1 MEYRQESGEMKI
13 NENKLRRKV
22 MNETNLSQ
30 KYYVRKLNL
39 EDIDKIFHLCS
50 SNSIFYQYHP
60 VKLTKES
67 ILEDFYALPPNKEYK
82 DKFFV
87 GYYDDDILVA
97 VMDLILNYP
106 KENIAFIGFFM
117 LDYTYQGQG
126 IASEIIR
133 DCLQY
138 LKLSGYYKV
147 RLAIDKGN
155 LQSQTFWKRNHF
167 SETGEEFLSDMY
179 TYLPMEQISYKR
191 KYIRGFLCLTSK

>member
-1 MEYRQESGEMKI
+1 
-13 NENKLRRKV
+13 
-22 MNETNLSQ
+22 MNETHLSQ
-30 KYYVRKLNL
+30 RYHVRKLNL

-67 ILEDFYALPPNKEYK
+67 ILEDFSALPPNKEYK

-106 KENIAFIGFFM
+106 KENIAFIGFFV
-117 LDYTYQGQG
+117 LDYAYQGQG
-126 IASEIIR
+126 IASEIIS
-133 DCLQY
+133 DCIQH
-138 LKLSGYYKV
+138 LKLSGYSKV

-155 LQSQTFWKRNHF
+155 FQSERFWKRNHF
-167 SETGEEFLSDMY
+167 SETGEKILNDIY
-179 TYLPMEQISYKR
+179 TYLPMERI
-191 KYIRGFLCLTSK
+191 L

>member
-1 MEYRQESGEMKI
+1 MIIYKQLFIIQNNIFKI
-13 NENKLRRKV
+13 TFLYNTLWRKI
-22 MNETNLSQ
+22 MNETHLSQ
-30 KYYVRKLNL
+30 SYRVRKLNL

-67 ILEDFYALPPNKEYK
+67 ILGDFYALPPNKEYK

-87 GYYDDDILVA
+87 GYYDDDISVA

-106 KENIAFIGFFM
+106 KDNIAFIGFFM
-117 LDYTYQGQG
+117 LDYAYQGQG

-138 LKLSGYYKV
+138 LKVSGYYKV

-179 TYLPMEQISYKR
+179 TYLPMEQI
-191 KYIRGFLCLTSK
+191 L

>member
-1 MEYRQESGEMKI
+1 
-13 NENKLRRKV
+13 
-22 MNETNLSQ
+22 MNETHLSQ
-30 KYYVRKLNL
+30 RYHVRKLNL

-106 KENIAFIGFFM
+106 KENIAFIGFFV
-117 LDYTYQGQG
+117 LD
-126 IASEIIR
+126 
-133 DCLQY
+133 
-138 LKLSGYYKV
+138 
-147 RLAIDKGN
+147 
-155 LQSQTFWKRNHF
+155 
-167 SETGEEFLSDMY
+167 
-179 TYLPMEQISYKR
+179 
-191 KYIRGFLCLTSK
+191 